1 RGGVPAGSR
10 LAGGRDGSVR
20 LGQPAGGVLAAD
32 GDAPGARHDRIVR
45 AVRRP
50 DDDRDHGVDGDGRRR
65 PLSADHCGAPPSRPA
80 AGHRRLRHRPFLA
93 GPAEPDEGD
102 HPQDRPL
109 VHRRAAPRRERVG
122 AGGEHRPA
130 GSEPGPGAAGG
141 GRGDRAAAGIPG
153 RARLLAGTGL
163 PVQQGGAGRAARAAL
178 PQRPPRSRVATL
190 RSMTISITDDA
201 RARVL
206 EVRGREHDPQG
217 LTLWVEV
224 VGTAANAYTYDMAFL
239 RRDEIDPTDLVTE
252 AGEIA
257 IVVPQTSAAYL
268 DGATIALDGQL
279 GGGLVIDNPNTPSPD
294 IPGLEQAVLEGT
306 VEQRV
311 RQVVDLYVNPAIA
324 AHRGS
329 CEVVGVE

>member
-1 RGGVPAGSR
+1 
-10 LAGGRDGSVR
+10 
-20 LGQPAGGVLAAD
+20 
-32 GDAPGARHDRIVR
+32 
-45 AVRRP
+45 
-50 DDDRDHGVDGDGRRR
+50 
-65 PLSADHCGAPPSRPA
+65 
-80 AGHRRLRHRPFLA
+80 
-93 GPAEPDEGD
+93 
-102 HPQDRPL
+102 
-109 VHRRAAPRRERVG
+109 
-122 AGGEHRPA
+122 
-130 GSEPGPGAAGG
+130 
-141 GRGDRAAAGIPG
+141 
-153 RARLLAGTGL
+153 
-163 PVQQGGAGRAARAAL
+163 
-178 PQRPPRSRVATL
+178 
-190 RSMTISITDDA
+190 
-201 RARVL
+201 
-206 EVRGREHDPQG
+206 
-217 LTLWVEV
+217 

-329 CEVVGVE
+329 CEVVGVESDAVLVRLGGGCTGCGMAAVTLRQGIEAAIRSSVPEIARVVDVTDHTSGTNPYYAAT

>member
-1 RGGVPAGSR
+1 
-10 LAGGRDGSVR
+10 
-20 LGQPAGGVLAAD
+20 
-32 GDAPGARHDRIVR
+32 
-45 AVRRP
+45 
-50 DDDRDHGVDGDGRRR
+50 
-65 PLSADHCGAPPSRPA
+65 
-80 AGHRRLRHRPFLA
+80 
-93 GPAEPDEGD
+93 
-102 HPQDRPL
+102 
-109 VHRRAAPRRERVG
+109 
-122 AGGEHRPA
+122 
-130 GSEPGPGAAGG
+130 
-141 GRGDRAAAGIPG
+141 
-153 RARLLAGTGL
+153 
-163 PVQQGGAGRAARAAL
+163 
-178 PQRPPRSRVATL
+178 
-190 RSMTISITDDA
+190 MTISITGDA

-252 AGEIA
+252 AGGIA
-257 IVVPQTSAAYL
+257 IVIPQTSAAYL

-329 CEVVGVE
+329 CEVVGVESDAVLVRLGGGCTGCGMAAVTLRQGIEAAIRSSVPEIARVVDVTDHTSGTNPYYAAT

>member
-1 RGGVPAGSR
+1 
-10 LAGGRDGSVR
+10 
-20 LGQPAGGVLAAD
+20 
-32 GDAPGARHDRIVR
+32 
-45 AVRRP
+45 
-50 DDDRDHGVDGDGRRR
+50 
-65 PLSADHCGAPPSRPA
+65 
-80 AGHRRLRHRPFLA
+80 
-93 GPAEPDEGD
+93 
-102 HPQDRPL
+102 
-109 VHRRAAPRRERVG
+109 
-122 AGGEHRPA
+122 
-130 GSEPGPGAAGG
+130 
-141 GRGDRAAAGIPG
+141 
-153 RARLLAGTGL
+153 
-163 PVQQGGAGRAARAAL
+163 
-178 PQRPPRSRVATL
+178 
-190 RSMTISITDDA
+190 MTISITDDA

-224 VGTAANAYTYDMAFL
+224 VGIAANAYTYDMAFL

-329 CEVVGVE
+329 CEVVGVESDAVLVRLGGGCTGCGMAAVTLRQGIEAAIRSSVPEIARVVDVTDHTSGTNPYYAAT

>member
-1 RGGVPAGSR
+1 
-10 LAGGRDGSVR
+10 
-20 LGQPAGGVLAAD
+20 
-32 GDAPGARHDRIVR
+32 
-45 AVRRP
+45 
-50 DDDRDHGVDGDGRRR
+50 
-65 PLSADHCGAPPSRPA
+65 
-80 AGHRRLRHRPFLA
+80 
-93 GPAEPDEGD
+93 
-102 HPQDRPL
+102 
-109 VHRRAAPRRERVG
+109 
-122 AGGEHRPA
+122 
-130 GSEPGPGAAGG
+130 
-141 GRGDRAAAGIPG
+141 
-153 RARLLAGTGL
+153 
-163 PVQQGGAGRAARAAL
+163 
-178 PQRPPRSRVATL
+178 
-190 RSMTISITDDA
+190 MTISITDDA

-294 IPGLEQAVLEGT
+294 IPGLEEAVLEGT

-329 CEVVGVE
+329 CEVVGVESDAVLVRLGGGCTGCGMAAVTLRQGIEAAIRSSVPEIARVVDVTDHASGTNPFYAAT

>member
-1 RGGVPAGSR
+1 
-10 LAGGRDGSVR
+10 
-20 LGQPAGGVLAAD
+20 
-32 GDAPGARHDRIVR
+32 
-45 AVRRP
+45 
-50 DDDRDHGVDGDGRRR
+50 
-65 PLSADHCGAPPSRPA
+65 
-80 AGHRRLRHRPFLA
+80 
-93 GPAEPDEGD
+93 
-102 HPQDRPL
+102 
-109 VHRRAAPRRERVG
+109 
-122 AGGEHRPA
+122 
-130 GSEPGPGAAGG
+130 
-141 GRGDRAAAGIPG
+141 
-153 RARLLAGTGL
+153 
-163 PVQQGGAGRAARAAL
+163 
-178 PQRPPRSRVATL
+178 
-190 RSMTISITDDA
+190 MTISITDDA

-239 RRDEIDPTDLVTE
+239 RRDEIDPTDLVAE

-329 CEVVGVE
+329 CEVVGVESDAVLVRLGGGCTGCGMAAVTLRQGIEAAIRSSVPEIARVVDVTDHTSGTNPYYAAT

>member
-1 RGGVPAGSR
+1 
-10 LAGGRDGSVR
+10 
-20 LGQPAGGVLAAD
+20 
-32 GDAPGARHDRIVR
+32 
-45 AVRRP
+45 
-50 DDDRDHGVDGDGRRR
+50 
-65 PLSADHCGAPPSRPA
+65 
-80 AGHRRLRHRPFLA
+80 
-93 GPAEPDEGD
+93 
-102 HPQDRPL
+102 
-109 VHRRAAPRRERVG
+109 
-122 AGGEHRPA
+122 
-130 GSEPGPGAAGG
+130 
-141 GRGDRAAAGIPG
+141 
-153 RARLLAGTGL
+153 
-163 PVQQGGAGRAARAAL
+163 
-178 PQRPPRSRVATL
+178 
-190 RSMTISITDDA
+190 MTISITDDA

-252 AGEIA
+252 AGGIA
-257 IVVPQTSAAYL
+257 IVIPQTSAAYL

-294 IPGLEQAVLEGT
+294 IPGLEEAVLEGT

-329 CEVVGVE
+329 CEVVGVESDAVLVRLGGGCTGCGMAAVTLRQGIEAAIRSSVPEIARVVDVTDHASGTNPFYAAT

>member
-1 RGGVPAGSR
+1 
-10 LAGGRDGSVR
+10 
-20 LGQPAGGVLAAD
+20 
-32 GDAPGARHDRIVR
+32 
-45 AVRRP
+45 
-50 DDDRDHGVDGDGRRR
+50 
-65 PLSADHCGAPPSRPA
+65 
-80 AGHRRLRHRPFLA
+80 
-93 GPAEPDEGD
+93 
-102 HPQDRPL
+102 
-109 VHRRAAPRRERVG
+109 
-122 AGGEHRPA
+122 
-130 GSEPGPGAAGG
+130 
-141 GRGDRAAAGIPG
+141 
-153 RARLLAGTGL
+153 
-163 PVQQGGAGRAARAAL
+163 
-178 PQRPPRSRVATL
+178 
-190 RSMTISITDDA
+190 MTISITDDA

-329 CEVVGVE
+329 CEVVGVESDAVLVRLGGGCTGCGMAAVTLRQGIEAAIRSSVPEVARVVDVTDHTSGTNPYYAAT

>member
-1 RGGVPAGSR
+1 
-10 LAGGRDGSVR
+10 
-20 LGQPAGGVLAAD
+20 
-32 GDAPGARHDRIVR
+32 
-45 AVRRP
+45 
-50 DDDRDHGVDGDGRRR
+50 
-65 PLSADHCGAPPSRPA
+65 
-80 AGHRRLRHRPFLA
+80 
-93 GPAEPDEGD
+93 
-102 HPQDRPL
+102 
-109 VHRRAAPRRERVG
+109 
-122 AGGEHRPA
+122 
-130 GSEPGPGAAGG
+130 
-141 GRGDRAAAGIPG
+141 
-153 RARLLAGTGL
+153 
-163 PVQQGGAGRAARAAL
+163 
-178 PQRPPRSRVATL
+178 
-190 RSMTISITDDA
+190 MTISITDDA

-329 CEVVGVE
+329 CEVVGVESDAVLVRLGGGCTGCGMAAVTLRQGIEAAIRSSVPEIARVVDVTDHTSGTNPYYAAT

>member
-1 RGGVPAGSR
+1 
-10 LAGGRDGSVR
+10 
-20 LGQPAGGVLAAD
+20 
-32 GDAPGARHDRIVR
+32 
-45 AVRRP
+45 
-50 DDDRDHGVDGDGRRR
+50 
-65 PLSADHCGAPPSRPA
+65 
-80 AGHRRLRHRPFLA
+80 
-93 GPAEPDEGD
+93 
-102 HPQDRPL
+102 
-109 VHRRAAPRRERVG
+109 
-122 AGGEHRPA
+122 
-130 GSEPGPGAAGG
+130 
-141 GRGDRAAAGIPG
+141 
-153 RARLLAGTGL
+153 
-163 PVQQGGAGRAARAAL
+163 
-178 PQRPPRSRVATL
+178 
-190 RSMTISITDDA
+190 MTISITDDA

-206 EVRGREHDPQG
+206 EVRGREHYPQG

-329 CEVVGVE
+329 CEVVGVESDAVLVRLGGGCTGCGMAAVTLRQGIEAAIRSSVPEIARVVDVTDHASGTNPFYAAT

>member
-1 RGGVPAGSR
+1 
-10 LAGGRDGSVR
+10 
-20 LGQPAGGVLAAD
+20 
-32 GDAPGARHDRIVR
+32 
-45 AVRRP
+45 
-50 DDDRDHGVDGDGRRR
+50 
-65 PLSADHCGAPPSRPA
+65 
-80 AGHRRLRHRPFLA
+80 
-93 GPAEPDEGD
+93 
-102 HPQDRPL
+102 
-109 VHRRAAPRRERVG
+109 
-122 AGGEHRPA
+122 
-130 GSEPGPGAAGG
+130 
-141 GRGDRAAAGIPG
+141 
-153 RARLLAGTGL
+153 
-163 PVQQGGAGRAARAAL
+163 
-178 PQRPPRSRVATL
+178 
-190 RSMTISITDDA
+190 MTISITDDA

-252 AGEIA
+252 AGGIA
-257 IVVPQTSAAYL
+257 IVIPQTSAAYL

-329 CEVVGVE
+329 CEVVGVESDAVLVRLGGGCTGCGMAAVTLRQGIEAAIRSSVPEIARVVDVTDHTSGTNPYYAAT

>member
-1 RGGVPAGSR
+1 
-10 LAGGRDGSVR
+10 
-20 LGQPAGGVLAAD
+20 
-32 GDAPGARHDRIVR
+32 
-45 AVRRP
+45 
-50 DDDRDHGVDGDGRRR
+50 
-65 PLSADHCGAPPSRPA
+65 
-80 AGHRRLRHRPFLA
+80 
-93 GPAEPDEGD
+93 
-102 HPQDRPL
+102 
-109 VHRRAAPRRERVG
+109 
-122 AGGEHRPA
+122 
-130 GSEPGPGAAGG
+130 
-141 GRGDRAAAGIPG
+141 
-153 RARLLAGTGL
+153 
-163 PVQQGGAGRAARAAL
+163 
-178 PQRPPRSRVATL
+178 
-190 RSMTISITDDA
+190 MTISITDDA

-206 EVRGREHDPQG
+206 EVRRREHDPQG

-329 CEVVGVE
+329 CEVVGVESDAVLVRLGGGCTGCGMAAVTLRQGIEAAIRSSVPEIARVVDVTDHTSGTNPYYAAT

>member
-1 RGGVPAGSR
+1 
-10 LAGGRDGSVR
+10 
-20 LGQPAGGVLAAD
+20 
-32 GDAPGARHDRIVR
+32 
-45 AVRRP
+45 
-50 DDDRDHGVDGDGRRR
+50 
-65 PLSADHCGAPPSRPA
+65 
-80 AGHRRLRHRPFLA
+80 
-93 GPAEPDEGD
+93 
-102 HPQDRPL
+102 
-109 VHRRAAPRRERVG
+109 
-122 AGGEHRPA
+122 
-130 GSEPGPGAAGG
+130 
-141 GRGDRAAAGIPG
+141 
-153 RARLLAGTGL
+153 
-163 PVQQGGAGRAARAAL
+163 
-178 PQRPPRSRVATL
+178 
-190 RSMTISITDDA
+190 MTISITDDA

-224 VGTAANAYTYDMAFL
+224 AGIAANAYTYDMAFL

-329 CEVVGVE
+329 CEVVGVESDAVLVRLGGGCTGCGMAAVTLRQGIEAAIRSSVPEIARVVDVTDHTSGTNPYYAAT

>member
-1 RGGVPAGSR
+1 
-10 LAGGRDGSVR
+10 
-20 LGQPAGGVLAAD
+20 
-32 GDAPGARHDRIVR
+32 
-45 AVRRP
+45 
-50 DDDRDHGVDGDGRRR
+50 
-65 PLSADHCGAPPSRPA
+65 
-80 AGHRRLRHRPFLA
+80 
-93 GPAEPDEGD
+93 
-102 HPQDRPL
+102 
-109 VHRRAAPRRERVG
+109 
-122 AGGEHRPA
+122 
-130 GSEPGPGAAGG
+130 
-141 GRGDRAAAGIPG
+141 
-153 RARLLAGTGL
+153 
-163 PVQQGGAGRAARAAL
+163 
-178 PQRPPRSRVATL
+178 
-190 RSMTISITDDA
+190 MTISITDDA

-294 IPGLEQAVLEGT
+294 IPGLEHAVLEGT

-329 CEVVGVE
+329 CEVVGVESDAVLVRLGGGCTGCGMAAVTLRQGIEAAIRSSVPEIARVVDVTDHTSGTNPYYAAT

>member
-1 RGGVPAGSR
+1 
-10 LAGGRDGSVR
+10 
-20 LGQPAGGVLAAD
+20 
-32 GDAPGARHDRIVR
+32 
-45 AVRRP
+45 
-50 DDDRDHGVDGDGRRR
+50 
-65 PLSADHCGAPPSRPA
+65 
-80 AGHRRLRHRPFLA
+80 
-93 GPAEPDEGD
+93 
-102 HPQDRPL
+102 
-109 VHRRAAPRRERVG
+109 
-122 AGGEHRPA
+122 
-130 GSEPGPGAAGG
+130 
-141 GRGDRAAAGIPG
+141 
-153 RARLLAGTGL
+153 
-163 PVQQGGAGRAARAAL
+163 
-178 PQRPPRSRVATL
+178 
-190 RSMTISITDDA
+190 MTISITDDA

-329 CEVVGVE
+329 CELVGVESDAVLVRLGGGCTGCGMAAVTLRQGIEAAIRSSVPEIARVVDVTDHTSGTNPYYAAT

>member
-1 RGGVPAGSR
+1 
-10 LAGGRDGSVR
+10 
-20 LGQPAGGVLAAD
+20 
-32 GDAPGARHDRIVR
+32 
-45 AVRRP
+45 
-50 DDDRDHGVDGDGRRR
+50 
-65 PLSADHCGAPPSRPA
+65 
-80 AGHRRLRHRPFLA
+80 
-93 GPAEPDEGD
+93 
-102 HPQDRPL
+102 
-109 VHRRAAPRRERVG
+109 
-122 AGGEHRPA
+122 
-130 GSEPGPGAAGG
+130 
-141 GRGDRAAAGIPG
+141 
-153 RARLLAGTGL
+153 
-163 PVQQGGAGRAARAAL
+163 
-178 PQRPPRSRVATL
+178 
-190 RSMTISITDDA
+190 MTISITDDA

-294 IPGLEQAVLEGT
+294 IPGLEEAVLEGT

-329 CEVVGVE
+329 CEVVGVESDAVLVRLGGGCTGCGMAAVTLRQGIEAAIRSSVPEIARVVDVTDHTSGTNPYYAAT

>member
-1 RGGVPAGSR
+1 
-10 LAGGRDGSVR
+10 
-20 LGQPAGGVLAAD
+20 
-32 GDAPGARHDRIVR
+32 
-45 AVRRP
+45 
-50 DDDRDHGVDGDGRRR
+50 
-65 PLSADHCGAPPSRPA
+65 
-80 AGHRRLRHRPFLA
+80 
-93 GPAEPDEGD
+93 
-102 HPQDRPL
+102 
-109 VHRRAAPRRERVG
+109 
-122 AGGEHRPA
+122 
-130 GSEPGPGAAGG
+130 
-141 GRGDRAAAGIPG
+141 
-153 RARLLAGTGL
+153 
-163 PVQQGGAGRAARAAL
+163 
-178 PQRPPRSRVATL
+178 
-190 RSMTISITDDA
+190 MTISITDDA

-252 AGEIA
+252 AGGIA
-257 IVVPQTSAAYL
+257 IVIPQTSAAYL

-294 IPGLEQAVLEGT
+294 IPGLEEAVLEGT

-329 CEVVGVE
+329 CEVVGVESDAVLVRLGGGCTGCGMAAVTLRQGIEAAIRSSVPEIARVVDVTDHTSGTNPYYAAT

>member
-1 RGGVPAGSR
+1 
-10 LAGGRDGSVR
+10 
-20 LGQPAGGVLAAD
+20 
-32 GDAPGARHDRIVR
+32 
-45 AVRRP
+45 
-50 DDDRDHGVDGDGRRR
+50 
-65 PLSADHCGAPPSRPA
+65 
-80 AGHRRLRHRPFLA
+80 
-93 GPAEPDEGD
+93 
-102 HPQDRPL
+102 
-109 VHRRAAPRRERVG
+109 
-122 AGGEHRPA
+122 
-130 GSEPGPGAAGG
+130 
-141 GRGDRAAAGIPG
+141 
-153 RARLLAGTGL
+153 
-163 PVQQGGAGRAARAAL
+163 
-178 PQRPPRSRVATL
+178 
-190 RSMTISITDDA
+190 MTISITDDA

-224 VGTAANAYTYDMAFL
+224 VGIAANAYTYDMVFL

-329 CEVVGVE
+329 CEVVGVESDAVLVRLGGGCTGCGMAAVTLRQGIEAAIRSSVPEIARVVDVTDHTSGTNPYYAAT

>member
-1 RGGVPAGSR
+1 
-10 LAGGRDGSVR
+10 
-20 LGQPAGGVLAAD
+20 
-32 GDAPGARHDRIVR
+32 
-45 AVRRP
+45 
-50 DDDRDHGVDGDGRRR
+50 
-65 PLSADHCGAPPSRPA
+65 
-80 AGHRRLRHRPFLA
+80 
-93 GPAEPDEGD
+93 
-102 HPQDRPL
+102 
-109 VHRRAAPRRERVG
+109 
-122 AGGEHRPA
+122 
-130 GSEPGPGAAGG
+130 
-141 GRGDRAAAGIPG
+141 
-153 RARLLAGTGL
+153 
-163 PVQQGGAGRAARAAL
+163 
-178 PQRPPRSRVATL
+178 
-190 RSMTISITDDA
+190 MTISITDDA

-294 IPGLEQAVLEGT
+294 VPGLEQAVLEGT

-329 CEVVGVE
+329 CEVVGVESDAVLVRLGGGCTGCGMAAVTLRQGIEAAIRSSVPEIARVVDVTDHTSGTNPYYAAT

>member
-1 RGGVPAGSR
+1 
-10 LAGGRDGSVR
+10 
-20 LGQPAGGVLAAD
+20 
-32 GDAPGARHDRIVR
+32 
-45 AVRRP
+45 
-50 DDDRDHGVDGDGRRR
+50 
-65 PLSADHCGAPPSRPA
+65 
-80 AGHRRLRHRPFLA
+80 
-93 GPAEPDEGD
+93 
-102 HPQDRPL
+102 
-109 VHRRAAPRRERVG
+109 
-122 AGGEHRPA
+122 
-130 GSEPGPGAAGG
+130 
-141 GRGDRAAAGIPG
+141 
-153 RARLLAGTGL
+153 
-163 PVQQGGAGRAARAAL
+163 
-178 PQRPPRSRVATL
+178 
-190 RSMTISITDDA
+190 MTISITDDA

-239 RRDEIDPTDLVTE
+239 RRDEIDPTDLVRE

-329 CEVVGVE
+329 CEVVGVESDAVLVRLGGGCTGCGMAAVTLRQGIEAAIRSSVPEIARVVDVTDHTSGTNPYYAAT

>member
-1 RGGVPAGSR
+1 
-10 LAGGRDGSVR
+10 
-20 LGQPAGGVLAAD
+20 
-32 GDAPGARHDRIVR
+32 
-45 AVRRP
+45 
-50 DDDRDHGVDGDGRRR
+50 
-65 PLSADHCGAPPSRPA
+65 
-80 AGHRRLRHRPFLA
+80 
-93 GPAEPDEGD
+93 
-102 HPQDRPL
+102 
-109 VHRRAAPRRERVG
+109 
-122 AGGEHRPA
+122 
-130 GSEPGPGAAGG
+130 
-141 GRGDRAAAGIPG
+141 
-153 RARLLAGTGL
+153 
-163 PVQQGGAGRAARAAL
+163 
-178 PQRPPRSRVATL
+178 
-190 RSMTISITDDA
+190 MTISITDDA

-252 AGEIA
+252 AGGIA
-257 IVVPQTSAAYL
+257 IVIPQTSAAYL

-329 CEVVGVE
+329 CEVVGVESDAVLVRLGGGCTGCGMAAVTLRQGIEAAIRSSVPEIARVVDVTDHASGTNPFYAAT